1 MIKTQKRYF
10 KDRTKYFKFINKM
23 KNKVRVI
30 VVKPLKDTITVEY
43 IKLENIEGS
52 D

>member
-30 VVKPLKDTITVEY
+30 VVKPLKDTIKVEY

>member
-10 KDRTKYFKFINKM
+10 KDRIKYFKFINRM
-23 KNKVRVI
+23 KNKIRVV
-30 VVKPLKDTITVEY
+30 VVKPLKDTIKVEY

>member
-10 KDRTKYFKFINKM
+10 KDKTKYFKFINKM

-30 VVKPLKDTITVEY
+30 VVKPLKDTIKVEH